1 MNKENIIIAP
11 DSFKE
16 TMSAKEVCIGIKKG
30 FQRVFPNA
38 NFFTVPLADGGEGTV
53 EVLVDSTS
61 GKIIKTKVN
70 DPLFREIESF
80 YGILGDKKTAII
92 EMASASG
99 LELLRQ
105 DEKNPMNTS
114 SYGFGQLIN
123 HALDNGV
130 KDFVLGLGGSATND
144 CGIGMLQALG
154 VVFYDKKNNI
164 LPLVCG
170 KDLESIVSFDASLLK
185 DKFKDINI
193 EVACDV
199 KNPLCGSNGASFV
212 FGKQKGANEEMI
224 KTLDSNIS
232 KFADLC
238 ENTLGVDRRD
248 IEGCGAAGGLGFAL
262 ITFLNA
268 KLKSGIDIVMDKAGL
283 EELIKEAD
291 LVITGEGKIDS
302 QTINGKTPI
311 GVAKLAKKY
320 DKKVIAI
327 AGCVSNDYEIV
338 FDYGIDAVFDITPIS
353 MDFKTIKKESKRN
366 LELTAFNIAKCLS
379 M

>member
-1 MNKENIIIAP
+1 MKKENILIAP

-16 TMSAKEVCIGIKKG
+16 TMSAQEVCSSIKSA
-30 FQRVFPNA
+30 FQKVYPRA
-38 NFFTVPLADGGEGTV
+38 NFYTVPLADGGEGTV
-53 EVLVDSTS
+53 DVLVNATK
-61 GKIIKTKVN
+61 GRIIKTKVL
-70 DPLFREIESF
+70 DPLKREIESF
-80 YGILGDKKTAII
+80 YGILGDNKTAII

-99 LELLRQ
+99 LELLTQ
-105 DEKNPMNTS
+105 NEKNPMNTS

-123 HALDNGV
+123 HALNNGV

-154 VVFYDKKNNI
+154 VVFYDKEKNI
-164 LPLVCG
+164 LPLVSG
-170 KDLESIVSFDASLLK
+170 RDLEIIDSLDTSILSE
-185 DKFKDINI
+185 KFKDINI

-199 KNPLCGSNGASFV
+199 KNPLCGLDGASFV
-212 FGKQKGANEEMI
+212 FGKQKGANENII
-224 KTLDSNIS
+224 KTLDSYIS
-232 KFADLC
+232 NFADLC
-238 ENTLGVDRRD
+238 ESTLSKETRD

-283 EELIKEAD
+283 EQIIQKVD

-353 MDFKTIKKESKRN
+353 MDFETIKKESKRN

>member
-99 LELLRQ
+99 LELLSQ

-154 VVFYDKKNNI
+154 VVFYDDKNNI

-199 KNPLCGSNGASFV
+199 KNPLCGSNGASLV

-238 ENTLGVDRRD
+238 KNTLGVDRRD

-327 AGCVSNDYEIV
+327 AGCISNDYEVV

-353 MDFKTIKKESKRN
+353 MDFETIKKESKRN